1 MNDPHP
7 GVFGRSVADGRGF
20 AAELGM
26 LEPRNAAK
34 RRPRRLRLQV
44 SDRDPISRRQPLAQI
59 AMAGALADLIFDD
72 AQDAPQ
78 QEMRGV
84 DPRGSARHRLAA
96 SPELGDR
103 VAFRPQ
109 QPQPIGIAVR
119 ASRGVVM
126 RHGWQSRA
134 SWLPG
139 QRCSATTRGHLT
151 GAHLTSSTSG
161 FPFSTIYVASSA
173 PLPVPTFL
181 AAWIVPA
188 GMNKTSPA
196 LSVTD
201 GLPST
206 SYSSEPSIT

>member
-1 MNDPHP
+1 
-7 GVFGRSVADGRGF
+7 
-20 AAELGM
+20 
-26 LEPRNAAK
+26 
-34 RRPRRLRLQV
+34 
-44 SDRDPISRRQPLAQI
+44 
-59 AMAGALADLIFDD
+59 MAGALADLIFDD

-109 QPQPIGIAVR
+109 QAQPIGIAVR
-119 ASRGVVM
+119 ASRGVVL

-134 SWLPG
+134 SCRRRSLD
-139 QRCSATTRGHLT
+139 QLDERLS
-151 GAHLTSSTSG
+151 
-161 FPFSTIYVASSA
+161 FSTMYVASSA
-173 PLPVPTFL
+173 PLPLPTFF

-196 LSVTD
+196 LSVTG

-206 SYSSEPSIT
+206 SYSSEPSMT

>member
-7 GVFGRSVADGRGF
+7 GIFGRSVADGRSF
-20 AAELGM
+20 AAELRM

-34 RRPRRLRLQV
+34 LRLRRLRLQV
-44 SDRDPISRRQPLAQI
+44 SDRDPISRPKPLSQI
-59 AMAGALADLIFDD
+59 AVAGALADLIFDD

-84 DPRGSARHRLAA
+84 DPRGPTRHRLAA

-109 QPQPIGIAVR
+109 QAQPIGIAVR
-119 ASRGVVM
+119 ASCGVVVC
-126 RHGWQSRA
+126 HGWQSCA
-134 SWLPG
+134 SCPPG
-139 QRCSATTRGHLT
+139 QRCSATTRGNLT

-173 PLPVPTFL
+173 PLPLPTFF

-196 LSVTD
+196 LSVTG

-206 SYSSEPSIT
+206 SYSSEPSRT